1 MPDDFPLK
9 SQTEAKLH
17 AVLDGTINFP
27 GNGITGLL
35 LYGIPGSG
43 KTTMAELLP
52 GWLETA
58 KTSNYLLNNPVG
70 HIVDLTQATFA
81 THACAQGQ
89 NGASVMQNIQNTTSL
104 VSFNTSNL
112 HYVVL
117 DEEKQGDVVKMGA
130 KEIKHANMKD
140 KQDDQEIMEPHSG
153 TEQKFLDAHT
163 IRVTDDP
170 TRDKQDAGK
179 VSRASEPKGKGPGS
193 YDAKEKLG
201 NQKDGIKE
209 ATFKT
214 EAGETIDTTPNEKK
228 DTSGK
233 VKGKKIAGDDND
245 HS

>member
-1 MPDDFPLK
+1 MALTIYKPIMPDDFPLK

-112 HYVVL
+112 HYVIL
-117 DEEKQGDVVKMGA
+117 DEVDLLTSSAIASLKAIMNQKNVVFILTTNNLNKISTPVQNRCHLLDMNAPPTSAWVTKIQGIYQQSNLAAPPASTISSIVAAGNGSARSILSDMEFAEALRQKKQGGM
-130 KEIKHANMKD
+130 
-140 KQDDQEIMEPHSG
+140 Q
-153 TEQKFLDAHT
+153 
-163 IRVTDDP
+163 
-170 TRDKQDAGK
+170 
-179 VSRASEPKGKGPGS
+179 
-193 YDAKEKLG
+193 
-201 NQKDGIKE
+201 
-209 ATFKT
+209 
-214 EAGETIDTTPNEKK
+214 
-228 DTSGK
+228 
-233 VKGKKIAGDDND
+233 
-245 HS
+245 

>member
-1 MPDDFPLK
+1 MALTIYKPIMPDDFPLK

-104 VSFNTSNL
+104 ISFNTSNL
-112 HYVVL
+112 HYVIL
-117 DEEKQGDVVKMGA
+117 DEVDLLTSSAIASLKA
-130 KEIKHANMKD
+130 
-140 KQDDQEIMEPHSG
+140 IM
-153 TEQKFLDAHT
+153 
-163 IRVTDDP
+163 
-170 TRDKQDAGK
+170 
-179 VSRASEPKGKGPGS
+179 
-193 YDAKEKLG
+193 
-201 NQKDGIKE
+201 NQKNVVFILTTNNLNKISTPVQNRCHLLDMNAPPTSAWVTKIQGIYQQSNLAAPPASTISSIVAAGNGSARSILSDMEFAE
-209 ATFKT
+209 ALRQKRQGGQSWT
-214 EAGETIDTTPNEKK
+214 D
-228 DTSGK
+228 
-233 VKGKKIAGDDND
+233 
-245 HS
+245 